1 MKVDE
6 LFTRTK
12 DSLKATVVYAEPVKE
27 DGMTMIP
34 AVRVA
39 AGGGAGTGQ
48 DERGQ
53 KGEGG
58 GLGLSARPVGAFV
71 IKDGNLRWKPAVDVN
86 RLIAVLGAVAV
97 AALLV
102 VGRIIVRARS
112 DG

>member
-6 LFTRTK
+6 LFTQAK
-12 DSLKATVVYAEPVKE
+12 DSLKAEMVYAEPVE
-27 DGMTMIP
+27 QDGMTVIT
-34 AVRVA
+34 AARIA
-39 AGGGAGTGQ
+39 AGGGAGSGQ

-58 GLGLSARPVGAFV
+58 GLGLTARPVGAYV
-71 IKDGNLRWKPAVDVN
+71 IQDGNLRWRPAVDVN

-102 VGRIIVRARS
+102 VGRIARGAVR
-112 DG
+112 